1 MLPKRIIL
9 SRKGVDT
16 SAGRFPSLILNDRL
30 LSIPIPE
37 SEYDHSKRYR
47 DVPLPAGPWQ
57 QYRNFEVLLKS
68 LPRIAA
74 NQSSTKLVHL
84 DPDIRRE
91 LHADREHWHPAFGQC
106 CGAET
111 ELTDV
116 ESGDL
121 FLFFG
126 WFKNAKYAGQ
136 GKIKFFGR
144 DRHVLWGW
152 LQVHER
158 LEAPCKQFSSHP
170 HSFVSTRG
178 TPGHRNSLRTP
189 LKHLTFDA
197 AVPGYGCFTNW
208 KEQLSLTDPE
218 AETMSAWRLPS
229 FFYRALSR
237 CNENPTW
244 WRKGEWCGL
253 SYRGYGQEF
262 VFSLPQQDQPALN
275 AVDKWL
281 QGLPFQ

>member
-1 MLPKRIIL
+1 M
-9 SRKGVDT
+9 
-16 SAGRFPSLILNDRL
+16 
-30 LSIPIPE
+30 
-37 SEYDHSKRYR
+37 
-47 DVPLPAGPWQ
+47 
-57 QYRNFEVLLKS
+57 
-68 LPRIAA
+68 
-74 NQSSTKLVHL
+74 
-84 DPDIRRE
+84 
-91 LHADREHWHPAFGQC
+91 
-106 CGAET
+106 
-111 ELTDV
+111 
-116 ESGDL
+116 
-121 FLFFG
+121 
-126 WFKNAKYAGQ
+126 
-136 GKIKFFGR
+136 
-144 DRHVLWGW
+144 LWGW

-275 AVDKWL
+275 AVDKWASRSTL
-281 QGLPFQ
+281 SVSRRVKKSARIGPSPRLIRLVVYPRLVRDPVDFPGLASVVRERLFEVRFTGGDVPTNDIEPGWLCRYRAPGR